1 MIADVEI
8 SEERHFTFSVLKNFA
23 LVKLNLND
31 KQNYYGL
38 TLLLSQ
44 PLRHSWFIYLFF
56 FYISEYFSNLRLFAV
71 ILKLSLLLRS

>member
-1 MIADVEI
+1 MIADVEM

-23 LVKLNLND
+23 LVKLSLND

-38 TLLLSQ
+38 ILLLSQ
-44 PLRHSWFIYLFF
+44 PLRHSRFFF

>member
-44 PLRHSWFIYLFF
+44 PLRHS
-56 FYISEYFSNLRLFAV
+56 
-71 ILKLSLLLRS
+71 